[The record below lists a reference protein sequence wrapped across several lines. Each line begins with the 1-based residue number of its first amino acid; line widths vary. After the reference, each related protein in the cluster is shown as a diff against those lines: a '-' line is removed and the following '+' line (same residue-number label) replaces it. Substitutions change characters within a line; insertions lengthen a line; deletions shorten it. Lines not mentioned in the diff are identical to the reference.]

1 MPSFLAGLIAI
12 AFLSAC
18 TAWRDVRSREQLSR
32 AIVVIVLNWCAGM
45 AYVQN
50 SGNLTPW
57 QFNIFIDSAS
67 AAVILWHP
75 AGRAQAYIGLFYML
89 QIAFHA
95 AYGIREVLD
104 QRVDQLFY
112 YDAITWIAWGQLLAM
127 GTWCSGIWGKD
138 AVRRWRDHSHAL
150 DCRKSH
156 SHHGAAS

>member
-1 MPSFLAGLIAI
+1 MPYMSGLFTIS
-12 AFLSAC
+12 LLC
-18 TAWRDVRSREQLSR
+18 LVTAWRKAAQREQILR
-32 AIVVIVLNWCAGM
+32 ATAVIVSNWCAGL

-95 AYGIREVLD
+95 AYGIREVLG
-104 QRVDQLFY
+104 QQVDQLFY